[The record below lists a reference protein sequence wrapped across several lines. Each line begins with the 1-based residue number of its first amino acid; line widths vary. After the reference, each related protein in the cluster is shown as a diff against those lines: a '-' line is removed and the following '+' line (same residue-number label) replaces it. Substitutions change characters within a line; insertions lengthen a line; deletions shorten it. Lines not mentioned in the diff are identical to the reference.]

1 MNKTKIR
8 KVKVQFRKKLDWFVV
23 TFFASAI
30 KPFSRFFRRVFEFA
44 HIRRLVGFLVVLFVI
59 SITVLPSSILSF
71 ETKIETETS
80 QIQVIDP
87 NVVQTERSIRLPVDN
102 FVVSQG
108 FNFFHPGVDLAA
120 AKGSPV
126 YPIMD
131 GTVESI
137 DRTRIGFGNYV
148 VVDHGSGF
156 KSLYAHMSKIEVK
169 QGEKIDKNS
178 IVGLVGSVGWS
189 SGPHLHLQVLEEGH
203 WTNPKSFLEG
213 YLGTKLA
220 STR

>member
-1 MNKTKIR
+1 MKRNIKNAKTH
-8 KVKVQFRKKLDWFVV
+8 FKKRIDWMIVN
-23 TFFASAI
+23 FFASAI
-30 KPFSRFFRRVFEFA
+30 KPFSRFFRRVFEFT
-44 HIRRLVGFLVVLFVI
+44 HIRRLVGFLVILFVI
-59 SITVLPSSILSF
+59 SITVLPSSILSY
-71 ETKIETETS
+71 ETKIETKTS

-87 NVVQTERSIRLPVDN
+87 NVVQTEKSIRLPVDN

-108 FNFFHPGVDLAA
+108 YNFFHPGVDLAT

-131 GTVESI
+131 GVVESI

-189 SGPHLHLQVLEEGH
+189 SGPHLHLQVSEEGH
-203 WTNPKSFLEG
+203 WTNPKTFLEG
-213 YLGTKLA
+213 YLGQKLA
-220 STR
+220 SSK

>member
-1 MNKTKIR
+1 MKKQI
-8 KVKVQFRKKLDWFVV
+8 KKAKKQFKKRADWFVIN
-23 TFFASAI
+23 FFASAI
-30 KPFSRFFRRVFEFA
+30 KPFSKFFRRVFEFV
-44 HIRRLVGFLVVLFVI
+44 HIRRLVGALVVSSVF
-59 SITVLPSSILSF
+59 SITVLPVSLTNY
-71 ETKIETETS
+71 ETKIETKTS
-80 QIQVIDP
+80 QVQVIDP
-87 NVVQTERSIRLPVDN
+87 NIVETETSIRVPVNN

-108 FNFFHPGVDLAA
+108 YSFFHPGVDLAA

-131 GTVESI
+131 GTVESV

-148 VVDHGSGF
+148 VIDHGSGF

-169 QGEKIDKNS
+169 QGEKVDKNS
-178 IVGLVGSVGWS
+178 IVGLVGCVGWS
-189 SGPHLHLQVLEEGH
+189 TGPPLHLQIWEEDH
-203 WTNPKSFLEG
+203 WANPKAFLEG